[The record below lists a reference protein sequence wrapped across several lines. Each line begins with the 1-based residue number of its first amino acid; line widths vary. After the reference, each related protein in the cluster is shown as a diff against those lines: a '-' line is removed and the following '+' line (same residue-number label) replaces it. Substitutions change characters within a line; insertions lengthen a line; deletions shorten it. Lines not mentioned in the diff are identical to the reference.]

1 MWPADKKSE
10 TQSRFLDSHE
20 RDEHWPKSHGMEL
33 QETDLNGFLV
43 QSIIYS
49 PVTYIIQLKC
59 GKVWKR
65 HINQLSERLDSPQ
78 EYIEI
83 PVTEIDQDNGAMV
96 STSETTDSLNVID
109 L

>member
-1 MWPADKKSE
+1 MDFWYN
-10 TQSRFLDSHE
+10 H
-20 RDEHWPKSHGMEL
+20 
-33 QETDLNGFLV
+33 
-43 QSIIYS
+43 S
-49 PVTYIIQLKC
+49 PVTYMIQLKC

-96 STSETTDSLNVID
+96 STSETKLQIH
-109 L
+109 